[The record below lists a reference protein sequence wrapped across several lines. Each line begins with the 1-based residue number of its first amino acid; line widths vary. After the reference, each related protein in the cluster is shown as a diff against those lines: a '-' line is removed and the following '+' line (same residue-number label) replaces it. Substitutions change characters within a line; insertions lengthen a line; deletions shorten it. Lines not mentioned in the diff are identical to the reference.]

1 MSNHATPS
9 GKVRMKQYHAPNKRV
24 GIGVYI
30 IAILLVLLYL
40 LPIYVMLNQSFR
52 YMTDL
57 TPRLYLPERWTIDNY
72 VQAFTNKDLWKGF
85 KNSAVY
91 VIEVCL
97 LEVVFGGLAA
107 YGLARSGGKMSA
119 ALRTLNICIMMIPS
133 LSLLVGTY
141 SLMVRFH
148 MINKIWALSLQ
159 TAAVGM
165 SGTMFFYTSFIISI
179 PKDLD
184 DAAAI
189 DGAGVLQTFFRIIL
203 PQLKPVTVTRLI
215 MIAVGTWNNY
225 AMPTY
230 LLTDTSKA
238 TVIQVVR
245 KSFYAVA
252 GAVQNVPLACAMCAV
267 ALCPVIVLYILLQ
280 NYIIEGQLD
289 SVSK

>member
-1 MSNHATPS
+1 MSDHKYEKAKIKEFYIPEKKT
-9 GKVRMKQYHAPNKRV
+9 K
-24 GIGVYI
+24 IWVYI
-30 IAILLVLLYL
+30 VAVLLVALYL

-57 TPRLYLPERWTIDNY
+57 SPRLYLPAQWTLDNY
-72 VQAFTNKDLWKGF
+72 KQAFANADLWNGF
-85 KNSAVY
+85 KNSFVY
-91 VIEVCL
+91 VVEVCA

-107 YGLARSGGKMSA
+107 YGLARAGGKLST
-119 ALRTLNICIMMIPS
+119 ALRTFNICIMMIPS

-141 SLMVRFH
+141 SLMVKFH

-159 TAAVGM
+159 TAAIGM

-184 DAAAI
+184 EAAAI
-189 DGAGVLQTFFRIIL
+189 DGAGIFRTFFQIIL

-230 LLTDTSKA
+230 LLTDTTKA
-238 TVIQVVR
+238 TVIQTVR
-245 KSFYAVA
+245 KAFYAVA

-267 ALCPVIVLYILLQ
+267 ALLPVVVLYILLQ
-280 NYIIEGQLD
+280 RYIIEGQLD